1 MSRREEFDTIA
12 IHGGVARHNELD
24 AITTPIAQ
32 TSTFRF
38 ASIGEL
44 REFAAG
50 SRQRAEYS
58 RYANPTVAAAESR
71 IAALEA
77 AAECAMFAS
86 GMGALTTTLLAL
98 TESGRHVVMTD
109 DCYRPTEQFV
119 RNTLARYGV
128 ESTIVPSGDTEAVA
142 AAVVPGRTRVI
153 FTELPTN
160 PHTRV
165 PDLPALA
172 TVRDRFR
179 GVRLVVDSTFA
190 TPYNCR
196 ALEFGADLV
205 VHSVTKFLAG
215 HNDVL
220 AGAVVGRAGPV
231 GVVRD
236 LRNQLGPTLDPHA
249 AYLVLRGLKTLG
261 LRMER
266 HNRTAMALAQFLE
279 GHDLVERVW
288 YPGLASHPDHEVA
301 RRIMR
306 GFGGVVT
313 FLLRGGA
320 VAAERFCDACRVAQ
334 IGASLGG
341 CESLLHPPAL
351 FSYFDLPLEERERIG
366 VFDGLIRLA
375 VGLEDERDLLADLKN
390 ALDSARESSK

>member
-12 IHGGVARHNELD
+12 VHGGAGRHNALD

-32 TSTFRF
+32 TTTYRF
-38 ASIGEL
+38 ASIAEL

-50 SRQRAEYS
+50 NIKRPEYS
-58 RYANPTVAAAESR
+58 RYTNPTVAAAESR
-71 IAALEA
+71 VAALEG

-98 TESGRHVVMTD
+98 TEQGRHVVLTD
-109 DCYRPTEQFV
+109 DCYRPSEQFI

-128 ESTIVPSGDTEAVA
+128 DATVVPTHDAEALA

-160 PHTRV
+160 PHVRV
-165 PDLPALA
+165 PDIAA
-172 TVRDRFR
+172 IAAVRDRFR

-190 TPYNCR
+190 TPFNCR
-196 ALEFGADLV
+196 PLELGADLV
-205 VHSVTKFLAG
+205 VHSATKFISG

-220 AGAVVGRAGPV
+220 AGAVCGKAGPV

-249 AYLVLRGLKTLG
+249 AYLVLRGMKTLG

-266 HNRTAMALAQFLE
+266 HNRTAQAIAEFLE
-279 GHDLVERVW
+279 KSEQIERVW

-301 RRIMR
+301 RRTMR

-313 FLLRGGA
+313 FLLKGGA
-320 VAAERFCDACRVAQ
+320 DAAERLCDACRVVQ

-351 FSYFDLPLEERERIG
+351 FSYSELPREEREKLG
-366 VFDGLIRLA
+366 MFDGLIRLA
-375 VGLEDERDLLADLKN
+375 VGLEDERDLIADLER
-390 ALDSARESSK
+390 ALAAAQGAA